1 MNKRLFVILIV
12 FMSVAL
18 LGIIFVQAYWI
29 NNSFQTKQEQFT
41 KDIRQ
46 VMIAVSQDIQLFE
59 QEQIYNAIVALE
71 ENFEEPD
78 STKITEIVYR
88 RIDEDKNEVFIFSN
102 GITQRDYKL
111 SPSFLDIGMD
121 SIAFRRLVNEQVTTT
136 ITPGIDGATPIKS
149 ENKTYKR
156 MDELERAIFASTALK
171 ISEKIPI
178 HQRVTPE
185 IIERMIDKELRKK
198 GLRTS
203 YEYGIYSNQLAT
215 KVRSRD
221 FDINAPS
228 TFGVPMFIDQDDNF
242 NYQLFVTFDNTRKE
256 LFGSI
261 VGISV
266 LSILFTAIII
276 LAYWYA
282 ISQLIRQRQISQIKT
297 DFINNMTHEFKTPI
311 ATINLALDALKNPK
325 VAQDDDFKQRYLK
338 MIRDENKRMHAQV
351 ENVLRISRLENKSI
365 NLKKERVKLHDI
377 VEDAITS
384 VSLMV
389 EDKGG
394 YIKTHF
400 NAQKSSI
407 LGNDFHLTNVFVNML
422 DNAIKYSEGAP
433 KIDIYTQLGKNT
445 ILVKIVDQGI
455 GMSKSAQKQIFEK
468 FYREHT
474 GNIHNVKGHGLGLAY
489 VKRILD
495 DHQATVYVESERG
508 KGSTFSIK
516 FQLIS

>member
-12 FMSVAL
+12 FMSIAL

-29 NNSFQTKQEQFT
+29 NNSFQTKQDQFT

-46 VMIAVSQDIQLFE
+46 VMIAVSQDIQIYE

-71 ENFEEPD
+71 ENFQEPD
-78 STKITEIVYR
+78 STKITEIVYKKV
-88 RIDEDKNEVFIFSN
+88 DEDKNEVFIFSN
-102 GITQRDYKL
+102 GITERDYKL
-111 SPSFLDIGMD
+111 SPSFLDLGMD
-121 SIAFRRLVNEQVTTT
+121 SIAFKQLVNQQVTTT
-136 ITPGIDGATPIKS
+136 YTPGIDGTTPIKS

-156 MDELERAIFASTALK
+156 MNELEQAIFASTALT

-178 HQRVTPE
+178 HQRVSPSLVE
-185 IIERMIDKELRKK
+185 KMIDKELRKK

-203 YEYGIYSNQLAT
+203 YEYGIFSNQLAT

-228 TFGVPMFIDQDDNF
+228 TFGVPMFIDQNDNF
-242 NYQLFVTFDNTRKE
+242 NYQLFVTFGDTRKE
-256 LFGSI
+256 IFASI

-282 ISQLIRQRQISQIKT
+282 ISQLIKQRQISQIKT

-365 NLKKERVKLHDI
+365 NLKKERL
-377 VEDAITS
+377 
-384 VSLMV
+384 
-389 EDKGG
+389 
-394 YIKTHF
+394 F
-400 NAQKSSI
+400 SSRI
-407 LGNDFHLTNVFVNML
+407 
-422 DNAIKYSEGAP
+422 
-433 KIDIYTQLGKNT
+433 
-445 ILVKIVDQGI
+445 
-455 GMSKSAQKQIFEK
+455 IFK
-468 FYREHT
+468 
-474 GNIHNVKGHGLGLAY
+474 
-489 VKRILD
+489 
-495 DHQATVYVESERG
+495 
-508 KGSTFSIK
+508 
-516 FQLIS
+516 